1 MRPDGVVMLA
11 PTLDQDPGFGQGVED
26 LAVEHLVPEFS
37 VEALVVTVLP
47 WAARFDEQCLHANPR
62 QPFPHRDGGELT
74 AIVRTDVIRWAMPGE
89 QVCQNMQDIVMPQA
103 ARNLD
108 RQALAGKLINHGEHA
123 DRSAVMRAVL
133 YEVVGP
139 HMVAPAWSQT
149 DARSVVEP

>member
-1 MRPDGVVMLA
+1 MSA
-11 PTLDQDPGFGQGVED
+11 PTLDQDPGFGQSVED

-37 VEALVVTVLP
+37 VEALVVAVLP

-74 AIVRTDVIRWAMPGE
+74 AIIGTDVIRWAMPGE
-89 QVCQNMQDIVMPQA
+89 QVCQNMQDIVMQQA

-133 YEVVGP
+133 HEVVGP
-139 HMVAPAWSQT
+139 HMVAPVLTS
-149 DARSVVEP
+149 